1 MCSRVLRDI
10 DGESQV
16 ISNQCVSD
24 QFTRGRALRG
34 RPVTDYCFTDYWL
47 LKKVEAGWT
56 LAQPASFCGISRI
69 LSRRSLLEE
78 TARMTI
84 CLTLLYIRRP
94 VFRDATIT
102 REPSAKPSR
111 KASDSLFC
119 LALQGV
125 FQALLLTETTG
136 GLLPRLFT
144 LIRPRPDGLFSV
156 TLSVNRSFRHRS
168 PALSHGMLPSCVR
181 TFL

>member
-1 MCSRVLRDI
+1 M
-10 DGESQV
+10 
-16 ISNQCVSD
+16 
-24 QFTRGRALRG
+24 F
-34 RPVTDYCFTDYWL
+34 W
-47 LKKVEAGWT
+47 
-56 LAQPASFCGISRI
+56 
-69 LSRRSLLEE
+69 
-78 TARMTI
+78 
-84 CLTLLYIRRP
+84 
-94 VFRDATIT
+94 DATIT

-144 LIRPRPDGLFSV
+144 LIPHARDGLFSV
-156 TLSVNRSFRHRS
+156 TLSVNRDFRRRL
-168 PALSHGMLPSCVR
+168 PALSRGMLPSCVR

>member
-1 MCSRVLRDI
+1 M
-10 DGESQV
+10 
-16 ISNQCVSD
+16 
-24 QFTRGRALRG
+24 
-34 RPVTDYCFTDYWL
+34 
-47 LKKVEAGWT
+47 
-56 LAQPASFCGISRI
+56 LAQLASFGGVSRI
-69 LSRRSLLEE
+69 LSRRSLLKE

-84 CLTLLYIRRP
+84 CLTLYIRRP

-144 LIRPRPDGLFSV
+144 LIRPRPDGIFSV
-156 TLSVNRSFRHRS
+156 TLSVNRSFRCRL